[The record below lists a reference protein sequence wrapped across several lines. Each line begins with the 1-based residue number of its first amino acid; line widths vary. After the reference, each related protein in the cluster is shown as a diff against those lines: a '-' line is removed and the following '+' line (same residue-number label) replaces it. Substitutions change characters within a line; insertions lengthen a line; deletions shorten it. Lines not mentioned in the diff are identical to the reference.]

1 MFGVNAVTRS
11 LEKRD
16 TSLVLVDGGAQPP
29 IITKHL
35 VELCMINRVP
45 GAQIQQLS
53 SIGDIVGLRSVTC
66 IAFKPL
72 VSVCASFSLQWN
84 FQGSK
89 YSAQQIPLFDL

>member
-53 SIGDIVGLRSVTC
+53 SIGDVVGLRSVTC
-66 IAFKPL
+66 LAFKPL
-72 VSVCASFSLQWN
+72 VSVCASRYNGILDVA
-84 FQGSK
+84 G
-89 YSAQQIPLFDL
+89 IPLCKIYCWTM

>member
-66 IAFKPL
+66 LAFKPL
-72 VSVCASFSLQWN
+72 VSVRASRYNGILDVA
-84 FQGSK
+84 G
-89 YSAQQIPLFDL
+89 IPLCKIYCWTM